1 MSYIFKMPDVG
12 EGIAEGEIVT
22 WFVKVGDVVTEDQP
36 LMEIQNDK
44 LVQEVPS
51 PVAGTVTKI
60 LVEAGTVSTVGDDLI
75 EISTGGSAPVA
86 AAPEATAPVA
96 AAAPS
101 TETFIFNLPDV
112 GEGLAEAEVVKW
124 FVKEGDTITE
134 DAPML
139 EIQTDKLVQEVPAPV
154 AGTVLKI
161 NVQEGVVATVGQ
173 ALVEIAPS
181 GSAPAAATT
190 APAGA

>member
-86 AAPEATAPVA
+86 AAPALDGASSDFPLYNRCQAMRMLLLEGSGTPIWRVQGMTQAIDLCRPALFRLPCGHHPGIMFSYTLCSYPN
-96 AAAPS
+96 PS
-101 TETFIFNLPDV
+101 PTSTM
-112 GEGLAEAEVVKW
+112 EVC
-124 FVKEGDTITE
+124 
-134 DAPML
+134 L
-139 EIQTDKLVQEVPAPV
+139 
-154 AGTVLKI
+154 
-161 NVQEGVVATVGQ
+161 
-173 ALVEIAPS
+173 
-181 GSAPAAATT
+181 
-190 APAGA
+190 